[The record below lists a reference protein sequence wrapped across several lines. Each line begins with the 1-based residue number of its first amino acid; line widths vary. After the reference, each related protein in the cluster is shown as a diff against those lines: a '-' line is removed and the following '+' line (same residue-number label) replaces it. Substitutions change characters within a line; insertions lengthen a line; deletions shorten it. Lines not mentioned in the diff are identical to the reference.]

1 MSRNSTGYKHLLY
14 AISCSETKKK
24 LQNAIT
30 EGFVHNC
37 NNRIGYRRNN
47 TFATITDGEIE
58 GNNYRRFEAL

>member
-1 MSRNSTGYKHLLY
+1 M
-14 AISCSETKKK
+14 
-24 LQNAIT
+24 T